1 MAFGQ
6 SILNQI
12 TLSEERMIVEL
23 SEIVASGCRQKI
35 LRALSHTREI
45 GITQLVKAVNS
56 TYNEVMR
63 NVRILEGEGIFR
75 LILVGR
81 RCYVSLNYEN
91 VKAKILIEA
100 LGLLDSRPDFK
111 QSHVA
116 LIA

>member
-1 MAFGQ
+1 
-6 SILNQI
+6 
-12 TLSEERMIVEL
+12 MIVEL
-23 SEIVASGCRQKI
+23 SEIVASAGRQNI
-35 LRALSHTREI
+35 LRVLSHTREI

-91 VKAKILIEA
+91 VKTKILIEA